1 MSHPDL
7 TEFYFLRHA
16 PAIKK
21 DGHLPDLDAPITEH
35 DHDIGPISIQ
45 LPDDADWHLS
55 PLQRARQTAALLKP
69 EPASTRMVIDNDL
82 AEMSFGAWHGQP
94 IAVVWPQIPATP
106 RHNWSFIM
114 PETTPPGGENF
125 VSLHDRVS
133 KWMRRQ
139 ERLPARRPQIIVT
152 HAGVMRAAMCHILG
166 LDLVTGLGLDIPNLA
181 ILRARL
187 MEPSRATDAGG
198 PWQFVSLSRPESRR

>member
-7 TEFYFLRHA
+7 TDFYFLRHA
-16 PAIKK
+16 PAAKK
-21 DGHLPDLDAPITEH
+21 EGHLPDLDAPITED
-35 DHDIGPISIQ
+35 DHDIDGISSQ
-45 LPDDADWHLS
+45 LPDDADWHVS
-55 PLQRARQTAALLKP
+55 PLQRARQTAALLTP
-69 EPASTRMVIDNDL
+69 GHASVKRVIDDAL
-82 AEMSFGAWHGQP
+82 GEMSFGEWHGQP
-94 IAVVWPQIPATP
+94 IAEVWPQIPANP

-114 PETTPPGGENF
+114 PETTPPGGESF
-125 VSLHDRVS
+125 TSLHGRVS
-133 KWMRRQ
+133 KWMKSQ
-139 ERLPARRPQIIVT
+139 ESMPARRPQIIIT

>member
-7 TEFYFLRHA
+7 TDFYFLRHA
-16 PAIKK
+16 PAAKK
-21 DGHLPDLDAPITEH
+21 EGHLPDLDAPISED
-35 DHDIGPISIQ
+35 DHDIDGISSQ
-45 LPDDADWHLS
+45 LPDDADWHVS
-55 PLQRARQTAALLKP
+55 PLQRARQTAALLTP
-69 EPASTRMVIDNDL
+69 GHASVKRVIDDAL
-82 AEMSFGAWHGQP
+82 GEMSFGEWHGQP
-94 IAVVWPQIPATP
+94 IAEVWPQIPANP

-114 PETTPPGGENF
+114 PETTPPGGESF
-125 VSLHDRVS
+125 TSLHGRVS
-133 KWMRRQ
+133 KWMKSQ
-139 ERLPARRPQIIVT
+139 ESMPARRPQIIIT

-187 MEPSRATDAGG
+187 MEPAHATDAGG